1 MAQKNGVFRTGWMIP
16 LRIRTT
22 QRRRR
27 SRSRSPA
34 RTSERRV
41 GDRAACC
48 LQKRAVFFERFHHL
62 CLSRACLGTM
72 ILFDLKSGP
81 APKRKT
87 VSLTLTSPA
96 IRLRIDR
103 SEGFRFLQPRRI
115 LLLLRLG
122 HPAENGF
129 FEPFIYKDDHFAKT
143 GSGQT

>member
-1 MAQKNGVFRTGWMIP
+1 
-16 LRIRTT
+16 
-22 QRRRR
+22 
-27 SRSRSPA
+27 
-34 RTSERRV
+34 
-41 GDRAACC
+41 
-48 LQKRAVFFERFHHL
+48 
-62 CLSRACLGTM
+62 M
-72 ILFDLKSGP
+72 ILFDRKSGP